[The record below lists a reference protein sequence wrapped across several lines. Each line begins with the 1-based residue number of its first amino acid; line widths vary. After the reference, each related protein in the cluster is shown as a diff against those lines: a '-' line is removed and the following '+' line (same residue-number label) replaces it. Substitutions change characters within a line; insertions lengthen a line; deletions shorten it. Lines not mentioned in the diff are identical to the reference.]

1 MVTSTFGRHRPR
13 QSTAVDSKVDS
24 GRQWTLVVAVN
35 LWSTVVDSGR
45 QWVDRR
51 MVDRGSTV
59 VDSAVDRVDR
69 VDRVDSQGSNAAL
82 DAALDITSISVGTPP
97 RET

>member
-1 MVTSTFGRHRPR
+1 M
-13 QSTAVDSKVDS
+13 
-24 GRQWTLVVAVN
+24 
-35 LWSTVVDSGR
+35 VDSGR

-69 VDRVDSQGSNAAL
+69 VDRVDSQGS
-82 DAALDITSISVGTPP
+82 
-97 RET
+97 ETGFEPLLTLFA

>member
-1 MVTSTFGRHRPR
+1 MVP
-13 QSTAVDSKVDS
+13 
-24 GRQWTLVVAVN
+24 VN

-69 VDRVDSQGSNAAL
+69 VDRVDSQGSSPL
-82 DAALDITSISVGTPP
+82 EGKQVRRRHTLT
-97 RET
+97 ETRSWCSWKMI

>member
-1 MVTSTFGRHRPR
+1 MVP
-13 QSTAVDSKVDS
+13 
-24 GRQWTLVVAVN
+24 VN

-51 MVDRGSTV
+51 VVDRGSTV

-69 VDRVDSQGSNAAL
+69 VDRVDG
-82 DAALDITSISVGTPP
+82 
-97 RET
+97 

>member
-13 QSTAVDSKVDS
+13 QSTAVDSKVDR
-24 GRQWTLVVAVN
+24 GRQWTWVLPVN

-51 MVDRGSTV
+51 MVDRESTV

-69 VDRVDSQGSNAAL
+69 VDRVDSQGSRHGVQAL
-82 DAALDITSISVGTPP
+82 FL
-97 RET
+97 R

>member
-1 MVTSTFGRHRPR
+1 MLP
-13 QSTAVDSKVDS
+13 
-24 GRQWTLVVAVN
+24 VN

-51 MVDRGSTV
+51 MVDRGLTV

-69 VDRVDSQGSNAAL
+69 VDRVDSQSSNSKL
-82 DAALDITSISVGTPP
+82 YGVLTLLYTSIVGSPPTADDASSLQSVTC
-97 RET
+97 

>member
-13 QSTAVDSKVDS
+13 RSTVVDSEVDS
-24 GRQWTLVVAVN
+24 GRQWTRMLAVN
-35 LWSTVVDSGR
+35 LWSTGVDSGR
-45 QWVDRR
+45 QEVDRR

-69 VDRVDSQGSNAAL
+69 VDRVDSQGSGVVQL
-82 DAALDITSISVGTPP
+82 DHARRKSGL
-97 RET
+97 

>member
-1 MVTSTFGRHRPR
+1 MT
-13 QSTAVDSKVDS
+13 VDSKSTVDS
-24 GRQWTLVVAVN
+24 ARHRGRQWTSVVTVN

-69 VDRVDSQGSNAAL
+69 VDRVDSQGGLEIAYHLSLTHAY
-82 DAALDITSISVGTPP
+82 
-97 RET
+97 

>member
-24 GRQWTLVVAVN
+24 GRQWTRIVAVN

-69 VDRVDSQGSNAAL
+69 VDRVDSQGSA
-82 DAALDITSISVGTPP
+82 DDV
-97 RET
+97 